1 MKIVAVEPIGITSE
15 RAQEIKEIFKSQ
27 NVDFEV
33 YKDRQASPEVLVE
46 RMRNA
51 DAVIVSNIPIKKE
64 IMEKCPKLKMLMV
77 AFTGLDH
84 IDLEYCRQHNIVV
97 RNAAGYATTAVAE
110 LAVGLM
116 LDCYRHLT
124 VLDAQIRNGGTRNN
138 FL

>member
-33 YKDRQASPEVLVE
+33 YKDRQESPEVLVE

-51 DAVIVSNIPIKKE
+51 DAVIVSNIPIRKE

-116 LDCYRHLT
+116 RTFTL
-124 VLDAQIRNGGTRNN
+124 AQIKKTKQRAA
-138 FL
+138 LKL